1 MSRGTKLQ
9 EMEVKTQQSK
19 TVVNANAKPAD
30 PMPTMADPGTQL
42 GNVEDLG
49 GPTPENS
56 KPDDDSNKLKTPGTT
71 LKQVKDIVTKGAKP
85 ADPMPKLTTG
95 GTPPNVED
103 LGGPTPENYKA
114 DDDSAKLKTPGTTLK
129 QVKDIVNKGAKP
141 AEATPAGM
149 KEEEEVEGEVVAE
162 DEVTTDE
169 VVSEEEETAD
179 EIVSEEETTEEEIV
193 EEEEEAIDVETDIQA
208 LLEGEELSE
217 DFTNKARTIFEAA
230 IRSKVAE
237 MKEQV
242 KSEYEENLIEQ
253 VQSIKEELTDRVD
266 SYLEY
271 VADEWI
277 AENQLAVEKGLK
289 TEMTES
295 FLTGMRSLF
304 EEHYVSIPDEKYDVL
319 ENMVDK
325 LDEMEGKLNEQI
337 DKNVALNK
345 RLSESVADVIF
356 AEVAEGLALS
366 QKDKF
371 ASLAENVEFESET
384 SYREKLATLRKSYFP
399 ENAGVQRDESENLSE
414 ETQSTQYQT
423 TPVSNTMERYLQTL
437 TRVSNKK

>member
-1 MSRGTKLQ
+1 MSVGTTLQ
-9 EMEVKTQQSK
+9 EME
-19 TVVNANAKPAD
+19 NIEE
-30 PMPTMADPGTQL
+30 
-42 GNVEDLG
+42 NV
-49 GPTPENS
+49 
-56 KPDDDSNKLKTPGTT
+56 
-71 LKQVKDIVTKGAKP
+71 VTKGAKP
-85 ADPMPKLTTG
+85 AEPMPKLTTG
-95 GTPPNVED
+95 GIPPNVED
-103 LGGPTPENYKA
+103 LGGPTPENYKT
-114 DDDSAKLKTPGTTLK
+114 DDDSAKLKTPGTSLK
-129 QVKDIVNKGAKP
+129 QVKDIVTKGAKP
-141 AEATPAGM
+141 AEKTPAGM
-149 KEEEEVEGEVVAE
+149 KEEEEKSDDQIVSEEE
-162 DEVTTDE
+162 STTDE
-169 VVSEEEETAD
+169 VVAEEETSTD
-179 EIVSEEETTEEEIV
+179 EVVSEEETTEEEVV
-193 EEEEEAIDVETDIQA
+193 EEQEEAIDVETDIQA

-271 VADEWI
+271 VADEWV

-304 EEHYVSIPDEKYDVL
+304 EDHYVTIPDDKYDVL

-345 RLSESVADVIF
+345 RLAESVADVIF

-371 ASLAENVEFESET
+371 ASLAENVEFESEA

-399 ENAGVQRDESENLSE
+399 ENAGIQRDESENLSE

-437 TRVSNKK
+437 NRVSNKK